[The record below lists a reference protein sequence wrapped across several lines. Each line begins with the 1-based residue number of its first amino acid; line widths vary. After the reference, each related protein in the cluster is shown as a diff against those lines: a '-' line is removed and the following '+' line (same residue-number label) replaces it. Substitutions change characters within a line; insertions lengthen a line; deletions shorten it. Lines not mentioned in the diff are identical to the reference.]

1 VVNEIE
7 DIDKKDGKGS
17 LDEKLRVRRLV
28 LLSELKGMEEKELEM
43 IK

>member
-1 VVNEIE
+1 MVSEIE